1 MFLTRKKN
9 DTDVQSESRTMFF
22 YMREIK
28 MIVQSKATAVR
39 EFLAKFPAFFQ
50 SACSALASLVAE
62 LFAVIQQRN
71 LLSS

>member
-22 YMREIK
+22 HMREIK

-39 EFLAKFPAFFQ
+39 GFLAKFPAFFQ
-50 SACSALASLVAE
+50 SACSALASLVAK
-62 LFAVIQQRN
+62 LFAVI
-71 LLSS
+71 

>member
-1 MFLTRKKN
+1 MSNQNRE
-9 DTDVQSESRTMFF
+9 QCFF

-39 EFLAKFPAFFQ
+39 EFLAKFPAFCQ

-62 LFAVIQQRN
+62 LFAVI
-71 LLSS
+71 